1 MGQPPHLLALFSD
14 RFGVARDQLLFSR
27 GADEAIDLLV
37 RGFCAEGRDA
47 VILTPPTFAMY
58 SHAAQVQGVEML
70 EVPLTAGDFQLDVD
84 GIVTAHAAAVGAK
97 LVFVC
102 SPNNPT
108 GNLLA
113 RHDVLR
119 LARELFGKALVVVD
133 ELYLDYSG
141 AESLATAIGD
151 QANIVVLRSMS
162 KEYSLA
168 GERFGITIAH
178 PAVIGILGRMLAP
191 YPLAQTTIQAVT
203 AVMTPDGM
211 RYAKARI
218 QAIVDERE
226 RLAKALDAS
235 PAVRMVF
242 PSDANFLLVQVGQ
255 PRRLLAMME
264 DAGIKIRDRST
275 LRGAQGSVRISVG
288 TPQENDE
295 MLVVFERYAAQVA
308 SA

>member
-1 MGQPPHLLALFSD
+1 
-14 RFGVARDQLLFSR
+14 
-27 GADEAIDLLV
+27 
-37 RGFCAEGRDA
+37 
-47 VILTPPTFAMY
+47 
-58 SHAAQVQGVEML
+58 
-70 EVPLTAGDFQLDVD
+70 
-84 GIVTAHAAAVGAK
+84 
-97 LVFVC
+97 
-102 SPNNPT
+102 
-108 GNLLA
+108 
-113 RHDVLR
+113 
-119 LARELFGKALVVVD
+119 
-133 ELYLDYSG
+133 
-141 AESLATAIGD
+141 
-151 QANIVVLRSMS
+151 
-162 KEYSLA
+162 
-168 GERFGITIAH
+168 
-178 PAVIGILGRMLAP
+178 
-191 YPLAQTTIQAVT
+191 
-203 AVMTPDGM
+203 MTPDGM

-295 MLVVFERYAAQVA
+295 MLVVFDRYAAQVA